1 MKLQTIKI
9 DSLVRTSGI
18 TLKKLKQLDIHN
30 YWDLINYFPYRYE
43 NYSLISSIAKLQP
56 GETVTVMG
64 QIVDFKNQ
72 FTKTGFRLQK
82 AILKDA
88 TGQIMLLWYNQIYLS
103 RLLKKG
109 QWLSVAGKVKV
120 SGSRLFIESLEY
132 EFINKQNN
140 ILLHTGRLVPI
151 YLEKNGLS
159 SKTLREKIYQVLNGY
174 KDWIEEIYPQKI
186 LRDNNLIT
194 EAEAYLEIHFPKNLQ
209 QLHLA
214 RKRLGFDELF
224 LLQLNSN
231 LQKQK
236 WEREEIAPSFS
247 FNGEIKTQIADFI
260 SQLPFELTLAQ
271 KKCWQ
276 EIVDDLTKNTAMN
289 RFLQGDVGSGKTIIA
304 ALACYLAYL
313 NHYQAVIMAPT
324 EILAKQHFQS
334 FNFYFASYPV
344 KIALHTGSVKT
355 IAQSQS
361 KDYDIVIGT
370 QALISEKFSL
380 PRLGLVII
388 DEQHRFGVFQRALL
402 KQKGNHPHLL
412 TMTATPIPRT
422 VALTF
427 YGELKMS
434 IIDQMPKG
442 RLPVKT
448 YLVPQAKRSAAYLW
462 IKNQIKINGTQVF
475 IVCPLIEE
483 SEVET
488 LKSVK
493 AVLKEYD
500 FLANRIFPE
509 FKVGLL
515 HGKLKAKE
523 KDKVMQDF
531 KDKKYDILLCT
542 PVVEVGVDVPNAS
555 IMLIEAAERFGL
567 AQLHQLRG
575 RVGRGTTQAY
585 CYIFTEK
592 ENPAVTA
599 RLNFFAKTNSGI
611 ALAEYDLKK
620 RGPGEIY
627 GLKQH
632 GYLELKIASLNDY
645 RLIEKVK
652 RAVEY
657 ILDKFKTDL
666 STLPALKMRLEQN
679 QRRLIS
685 RD

>member
-462 IKNQIKINGTQVF
+462 IKNQIKI
-475 IVCPLIEE
+475 
-483 SEVET
+483 
-488 LKSVK
+488 
-493 AVLKEYD
+493 
-500 FLANRIFPE
+500 
-509 FKVGLL
+509 
-515 HGKLKAKE
+515 
-523 KDKVMQDF
+523 M
-531 KDKKYDILLCT
+531 
-542 PVVEVGVDVPNAS
+542 
-555 IMLIEAAERFGL
+555 
-567 AQLHQLRG
+567 
-575 RVGRGTTQAY
+575 
-585 CYIFTEK
+585 
-592 ENPAVTA
+592 
-599 RLNFFAKTNSGI
+599 
-611 ALAEYDLKK
+611 
-620 RGPGEIY
+620 
-627 GLKQH
+627 
-632 GYLELKIASLNDY
+632 
-645 RLIEKVK
+645 
-652 RAVEY
+652 
-657 ILDKFKTDL
+657 
-666 STLPALKMRLEQN
+666 ALKYL
-679 QRRLIS
+679 LFVL
-685 RD
+685 